1 MLGWLGFSRLI
12 WRLKLFDTA
21 CVCERSRYSGKGE
34 RQRRIYL
41 SLEEESCGCVT
52 VPIPVYRRHTWQG
65 RNQLSSLRQRG
76 NTRATQLAVH

>member
-21 CVCERSRYSGKGE
+21 CVCERSRYRGKGE

-52 VPIPVYRRHTWQG
+52 VSIQVYRRHTWHR